1 MMELADFANA
11 SKELKAIEESNA
23 ILDYNLLKDLK
34 LVNAEYSMIKVDSR
48 GYAYTNN
55 ETMLC
60 YIFKKLFHRE
70 LSEMTKFHWDP
81 SWIYDEY
88 SGPRSLT
95 IINEICKHAQE
106 KYLNIEVLKD
116 AFRSLFFHEM
126 EDNILFA
133 YCDNFYYYY
142 TDWLDLKYK
151 KQKRNRKMI
160 DKKSK
165 KVMYH
170 NFLDDLD
177 VLKATYADVSDE
189 IKKLLD
195 RASEQ
200 ANMELRKEEKKN
212 G

>member
-1 MMELADFANA
+1 MMKLDDFTNPINEYR
-11 SKELKAIEESNA
+11 KEPNA

-34 LVNAEYSMIKVDSR
+34 LVNAEYCMVKVDSR

-55 ETMLC
+55 KTMLC

-70 LSEMTKFHWDP
+70 LSDMTDFYWDP
-81 SWIYDEY
+81 SWLYYEY
-88 SGPRSLT
+88 SGPRSMAR
-95 IINEICKHAQE
+95 INKMCKYVQQE
-106 KYLNIEVLKD
+106 STNIEVLRS
-116 AFRSLFFHEM
+116 AFRSLFYHEM
-126 EDNILFA
+126 EGSISA
-133 YCDNFYYYY
+133 PPYCYNLDYYY

-160 DKKSK
+160 NKKSK

-170 NFLDDLD
+170 NFIDDLD

-189 IKKLLD
+189 IKKQLD
-195 RASEQ
+195 RASDQ
-200 ANMELRKEEKKN
+200 ARFELRKGEKKN